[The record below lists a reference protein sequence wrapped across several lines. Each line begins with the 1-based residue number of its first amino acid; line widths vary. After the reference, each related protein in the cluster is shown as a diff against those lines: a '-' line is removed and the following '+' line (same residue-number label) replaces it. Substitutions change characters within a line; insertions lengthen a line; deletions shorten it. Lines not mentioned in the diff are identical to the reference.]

1 MKHLLHRLVWALVS
15 VGGAGALGYA
25 AAARGES
32 VNALWLIVASLCTFA
47 LAWRFHSAW
56 LAAKVLA
63 LDDARATPAV
73 SRADGKDFVPT
84 HKWVTFGHHFA
95 AIAGPGPLVGPV
107 LAAQFGYLP
116 GTLWI
121 LVGATLGGAV
131 QDAVILYASIR
142 KGGRSLGEM
151 IREEVGEW
159 AGLVASV
166 AILAIM
172 VILIAVLG
180 LVVVKALTE
189 SPWGWFTI
197 LATIPIAMLMGLGMR
212 SGKGGVGLWSAV
224 GVTLLLASVWAGG
237 HLPPALHDALN
248 WKKEHLAIAVIGYG
262 VAASALPVWLLLAPR
277 DYLSS
282 FLKIGAVAVL
292 AAAML
297 LIAPDLKMPA
307 LTRFIDGSGPVFAGP
322 VFPFCFITIACGA
335 VSGFHALIS
344 SGTTPKMLDRE
355 SAVRFVGY
363 GAMITEML
371 VAMTALIAACSLEPG
386 VYFAI
391 NVKCA
396 NPADPAQ
403 VAQVIDRVNAAG
415 FAVSDADMRALA
427 AEMGESTLY
436 GRTGGAP
443 TFAVGMAKMFGQA
456 FGSSGSTT
464 ALWYHFAIMFEALFI
479 LTTIDAGTRVGRFL
493 VQDMLGRKWPK
504 LGAQGGTAAAWF
516 ASALF
521 VGAWGYFLYQGVVDP
536 NGGIN
541 SLWPVFGIANQLL
554 AVIALAFG
562 TVLLVRS
569 GRARYAWVTA
579 APLAFL
585 FAVTMTAGWQKIFSS
600 DANLGF
606 LAQAKNLAAKLAVAA
621 PDKAATLAAQLANT
635 RINIAVTATFLGLAV
650 IIVALC
656 GARLVRDR
664 VR

>member
-1 MKHLLHRLVWALVS
+1 MKHLLHRLAWALVS

-32 VNALWLIVASLCTFA
+32 VSALWLIVASLCTFA

-180 LVVVKALTE
+180 LVVVKALAE

-212 SGKGGVGLWSAV
+212 SGKGGVGLWSVV

-297 LIAPDLKMPA
+297 LIAPDLKMPR
-307 LTRFIDGSGPVFAGP
+307 LSFLLNWLIPSFIRWNWPS
-322 VFPFCFITIACGA
+322 
-335 VSGFHALIS
+335 VSS
-344 SGTTPKMLDRE
+344 
-355 SAVRFVGY
+355 
-363 GAMITEML
+363 
-371 VAMTALIAACSLEPG
+371 
-386 VYFAI
+386 
-391 NVKCA
+391 
-396 NPADPAQ
+396 
-403 VAQVIDRVNAAG
+403 VILQP
-415 FAVSDADMRALA
+415 RAL
-427 AEMGESTLY
+427 
-436 GRTGGAP
+436 R
-443 TFAVGMAKMFGQA
+443 
-456 FGSSGSTT
+456 
-464 ALWYHFAIMFEALFI
+464 
-479 LTTIDAGTRVGRFL
+479 LT
-493 VQDMLGRKWPK
+493 
-504 LGAQGGTAAAWF
+504 
-516 ASALF
+516 
-521 VGAWGYFLYQGVVDP
+521 
-536 NGGIN
+536 
-541 SLWPVFGIANQLL
+541 
-554 AVIALAFG
+554 
-562 TVLLVRS
+562 
-569 GRARYAWVTA
+569 
-579 APLAFL
+579 
-585 FAVTMTAGWQKIFSS
+585 
-600 DANLGF
+600 
-606 LAQAKNLAAKLAVAA
+606 
-621 PDKAATLAAQLANT
+621 
-635 RINIAVTATFLGLAV
+635 
-650 IIVALC
+650 
-656 GARLVRDR
+656 
-664 VR
+664 